1 MPKRLS
7 LERFSILNT
16 LIESCLQSEQM
27 NAAKKKPDLA
37 RRRFEVGFGG
47 VRQRKRADLD
57 FAPMCET
64 AVEPPKPGCNSARKR
79 KIEQELAFQDESFSE
94 MLLRYIDASG
104 MTDAECYKKARIDR
118 KLFSKIRS
126 DVHYRPSKQ
135 TVVAFCFAL
144 ELSEDA
150 SREMLEKAG
159 FSLSRSNKFDIIVM
173 YFLQNE
179 IYSLDELNDALY
191 EFDQV
196 LVGA

>member
-1 MPKRLS
+1 M
-7 LERFSILNT
+7 
-16 LIESCLQSEQM
+16 
-27 NAAKKKPDLA
+27 
-37 RRRFEVGFGG
+37 
-47 VRQRKRADLD
+47 
-57 FAPMCET
+57 
-64 AVEPPKPGCNSARKR
+64 EPPKPGCNSARKR